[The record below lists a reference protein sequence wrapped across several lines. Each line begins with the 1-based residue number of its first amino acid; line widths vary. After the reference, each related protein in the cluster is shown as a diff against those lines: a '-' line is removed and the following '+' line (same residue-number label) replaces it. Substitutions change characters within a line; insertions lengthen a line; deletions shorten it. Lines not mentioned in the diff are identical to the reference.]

1 MTDAGGERLTVL
13 FTESSKNFGGQE
25 RRLLREALWLTRAGH
40 SVRIA
45 TPPEGILYER
55 ARSAGVPADA
65 VPMRGSAEPGS
76 LAVVLRILRRHR
88 VDVVYSH
95 SGKDSWIGGIAGL
108 LAGVP
113 LVRSRELL
121 TSVRHAFAYN
131 LLPRK
136 ILACSEAVRRH
147 LIECGVDGRKVFVQ
161 YPPVDTAAFRGVSP
175 EAREAVR
182 RELGL
187 DGRYPVVTCAGE
199 FRGEKR
205 QVDLVHAMRDI
216 RAEFPDALLL
226 LAGRDSGVTGVQPA
240 AEAAGVSGS
249 VRFLGE
255 REDVPA
261 ILANTDVYAFP
272 SSVEPFGMGP
282 VEAMAAG
289 VPVVAT
295 SVGGLT
301 EIVTDGVN
309 GLLVPPLAPV
319 ALAGAVVRLCREA
332 GLRERLIAAGRER
345 AKGFDAAG
353 GMERLVHHFREV
365 ART

>member
-1 MTDAGGERLTVL
+1 MIRADGEGLSVL
-13 FTESSKNFGGQE
+13 FTESSRNFGGQE
-25 RRLLREALWLTRAGH
+25 RRLLREALWLLEAGH
-40 SVRIA
+40 RVRIA
-45 TPPEGILYER
+45 TPPEGVLFDR
-55 ARSAGVPADA
+55 ARTAGVPADA
-65 VPMRGSAEPGS
+65 VPMRGSADPRS
-76 LAVVLRILRRHR
+76 LSAVLRILRRHR
-88 VDVVYSH
+88 IGVVYSH
-95 SGKDSWIGGIAGL
+95 SGKDSWIGGIAVR

-121 TSVRHAFAYN
+121 TPVRHAFAYN

-136 ILACSEAVRRH
+136 ILACSAAVRRQ
-147 LIECGVDGRKVFVQ
+147 LLECGVDGRKVFVH
-161 YPPVDTAAFRGVSP
+161 YPPVDTASFRGVSP
-175 EAREAVR
+175 GAREAVR

-187 DGRYPVVTCAGE
+187 DGRYPVVTCAAE
-199 FRGEKR
+199 FRAEKR

-216 RAEFPDALLL
+216 LAELPDALLL
-226 LAGRDSGVTGVQPA
+226 LAGRDSGITGVRPA
-240 AEAAGVSGS
+240 AEAAGVCGS

-255 REDVPA
+255 REDLPA

-309 GLLVPPLAPV
+309 GLLVPPLAPA
-319 ALAGAVVRLCREA
+319 ALAAAIVRLSREA
-332 GLRERLIAAGRER
+332 GLRERLIPAGRKR
-345 AKGFDAAG
+345 AEDFDAAR
-353 GMERLVHHFREV
+353 GMERLVRHLREV
-365 ART
+365 ARR

>member
-1 MTDAGGERLTVL
+1 MTGPDGERLAIL
-13 FTESSKNFGGQE
+13 FTESSRNFGGQE
-25 RRLLREALWLTRAGH
+25 RRLLREALWLLEAGH
-40 SVRIA
+40 RVRIA

-55 ARSAGVPADA
+55 SRNAGVPTDA
-65 VPMRGSAEPGS
+65 VPMRGAAEPGS
-76 LAVVLRILRRHR
+76 LSAVLRILRRHR
-88 VDVVYSH
+88 VDVIYSH
-95 SGKDSWIGGIAGL
+95 SGKDSWIGAIAGL
-108 LAGVP
+108 VGGVP
-113 LVRSRELL
+113 LVRSRELI
-121 TSVRHAFAYN
+121 TPVRHAFAYN

-136 ILACSEAVRRH
+136 VLACSEAVRRQ

-187 DGRYPVVTCAGE
+187 DKRYPVVTCAGE
-199 FRGEKR
+199 FRAEKR
-205 QVDLVHAMRDI
+205 QVDLVHAMLNI
-216 RAEFPDALLL
+216 RVEFPDALLL
-226 LAGRDSGVTGVQPA
+226 LAGRDSGVTGVRSA

-255 REDVPA
+255 REDMPA

-272 SSVEPFGMGP
+272 SSLEPFGMGP

-295 SVGGLT
+295 SVGGLA

-309 GLLVPPLAPV
+309 GLLVPPLAPA

-345 AKGFDAAG
+345 ANDFDAAG
-353 GMERLVHHFREV
+353 GMERLTLHFREV
-365 ART
+365 ARR